1 MRTLVVIAVA
11 GLATI
16 LLLAGLGPAQA
27 SAVVHAAE
35 LGTTLVSGVS
45 HWKFG
50 NVHWPTVLKLG
61 VPGGI
66 AAFAGATVLSHVT
79 TAAAAP
85 LTAVILVAIGI
96 NLVWRFSRGRA
107 RRDPNAGQHH
117 KAPFLAALGVVGGF
131 VDASGGGGW
140 GPVTT
145 STLMAIGREQPRKI
159 VGTVNTAEFLVT
171 VGATVGFAVGL
182 WPELVA
188 HAAAVAALLSGGV
201 IGAPVA
207 AWLISRVNPVALGGL
222 VGTAI
227 VVLNL
232 PKIVAVPW
240 FVLAVLAAVG
250 VALTVRGFLR
260 YRAEGGAPRHHE
272 QAEDPTRAADAE
284 DTAAVAVS

>member
-96 NLVWRFSRGRA
+96 NLVWR
-107 RRDPNAGQHH
+107 
-117 KAPFLAALGVVGGF
+117 LAAVARGAIRMPGSTTRPRSSRRW
-131 VDASGGGGW
+131 ASSAAS
-140 GPVTT
+140 
-145 STLMAIGREQPRKI
+145 STPR
-159 VGTVNTAEFLVT
+159 
-171 VGATVGFAVGL
+171 
-182 WPELVA
+182 
-188 HAAAVAALLSGGV
+188 AAAVGG
-201 IGAPVA
+201 
-207 AWLISRVNPVALGGL
+207 R
-222 VGTAI
+222 
-227 VVLNL
+227 
-232 PKIVAVPW
+232 
-240 FVLAVLAAVG
+240 
-250 VALTVRGFLR
+250 
-260 YRAEGGAPRHHE
+260 
-272 QAEDPTRAADAE
+272 
-284 DTAAVAVS
+284 